1 MVYLTNPI
9 CRNGRAASMRRMEAH
24 RATPSVAT
32 GIQNAHTLR
41 GETRRGCWL
50 ALGLKFPLQVSQVKK
65 RNEDS
70 MSTKHEVAVELAGGK
85 RLVFET
91 GRIAKQA
98 SGAAL
103 VTTGETV
110 VLATAVA
117 SPDPRE
123 GIDFFPLTVDY
134 REYTYA
140 GGRIP
145 GGFIKREGRPSE
157 KEILTARQIDR
168 PIRPLFP
175 DGFRNETQVIALVF
189 SADKENDPDV
199 VAINAASAALALS
212 DIPFSATVGAVRV
225 GRIDGEFVINPTY
238 AERASTTVNIMVV
251 GHKDGIVMI
260 ESGAKEETED
270 VVLAAIEFAHVE
282 IKKIVAAIEELV
294 AKAGK
299 PKRAFTAPEFDE
311 AYYAELKAKVGDRLK
326 DAQDTKKHGKTESYA
341 LIKKIKDELATGLAA
356 DDPTA
361 KKKLATYYEHLVERL
376 FREQVTKD
384 RIRPDRRAFDEIRA
398 ISIETRVLPRTHGSA
413 LFTRGETQALVTAT
427 LGTNDDGQRLES
439 YEGEQRKNFMLHYNF
454 PPFSVGETGRMSGV
468 GRREIGH
475 GALAERAIS
484 AVLPSVDES
493 PYSIRVVSD
502 ILESNGS
509 SSMASVCGASLALFD
524 AGIALKGAVAGV
536 AMGLVKEG
544 DDYAILTDIAGAE
557 DHYGDMDF
565 KVAGTRKGITALQM
579 DIKIGGLTR
588 QILEQAMEQARRGR
602 LFLLDKMDEALD
614 GPHQERSQYA
624 PRIETV
630 MIPTDK
636 IRDLIGK
643 GGATIRGI
651 VEQTG
656 AKIDVDDTGRVSV
669 ASSDADGLKK
679 ALAMINDIT
688 AVPEIGKTYLGKVVR
703 LAEFGAFVEL
713 FPGTDGLLHI
723 SEIAEHR
730 VKEVKDE
737 LREGDQVMVKVLAI
751 EGNRIKLSRKAL
763 IKEQRAKLAQ
773 SAPAAETEE
782 ATSDS
787 PAVTPPARPR
797 NEFDERQ
804 PQSNQSTILIEGG
817 DDFDEDE
824 GEEIDE
830 ENEPNFNRVEGAPV
844 PVGAAPAGG
853 ARPPAGANNR
863 RRRRRRGGRGPGG
876 GQN

>member
-1 MVYLTNPI
+1 
-9 CRNGRAASMRRMEAH
+9 
-24 RATPSVAT
+24 
-32 GIQNAHTLR
+32 
-41 GETRRGCWL
+41 
-50 ALGLKFPLQVSQVKK
+50 
-65 RNEDS
+65 
-70 MSTKHEVAVELAGGK
+70 MSTKAEVVVELSGGK
-85 RLVFET
+85 RLVIET
-91 GRIAKQA
+91 GRMAKQA

-175 DGFRNETQVIALVF
+175 DGFRNETQIIALVF

-199 VAINAASAALALS
+199 IGINAAAAALALS

-225 GRIDGEFVINPTY
+225 GRVNGEFVINPTY
-238 AERASTTVNIMVV
+238 EERSGSSVNIMVV

-260 ESGAKEETED
+260 ESGAKEETEE
-270 VVLAAIEFAHVE
+270 VILSAIEFAHGE
-282 IKKIVAAIEELV
+282 IKKIVAGIEELV

-299 PKRAFTAPEFDE
+299 QKRKFTAPEFDE
-311 AYYAELKAKVGDRLK
+311 GYYGELKAKIGDRLS
-326 DAQDTKKHGKTESYA
+326 DALDTKKHGKTESYA
-341 LIKKIKDELATGLAA
+341 LVKQIKDELAAGLPA
-356 DDPTA
+356 DQPDA
-361 KKKLATYYEHLVERL
+361 KKKLGTYYEALRERL
-376 FREQVTKD
+376 FREQVTRD
-384 RIRPDRRAFDEIRA
+384 RIRPDRRAFDEIRP
-398 ISIETRVLPRTHGSA
+398 ITIETSVLPRTHGSA

-427 LGTNDDGQRLES
+427 LGTTDDAQRLES
-439 YEGEQRKNFMLHYNF
+439 YEGEQKKNFMLHYNF
-454 PPFSVGETGRMSGV
+454 PPFSVGETGRMTGV
-468 GRREIGH
+468 GRREVGH
-475 GALAERAIS
+475 GALAERAIT
-484 AVLPSVDES
+484 AVLPDES
-493 PYSIRVVSD
+493 QYSIRIVSD

-509 SSMASVCGASLALFD
+509 SSMASVCGASLALYD
-524 AGIALKGAVAGV
+524 AGVEIKGAVAGV

-588 QILEQAMEQARRGR
+588 EILQQAMEQARQGR
-602 LFLLDKMDEALD
+602 LFLLDKMDAELS
-614 GPHQERSQYA
+614 GPRVERSKYA
-624 PRIETV
+624 PRIETL

-656 AKIDVDDTGRVSV
+656 AKIDVDDSGRVSV
-669 ASSDADGLKK
+669 ASADADGLKR
-679 ALAMINDIT
+679 ALEMIGNIT
-688 AVPEIGKTYLGKVVR
+688 AVPELGKVYLGKVVR

-763 IKEQRAKLAQ
+763 IREQKAKLAQ
-773 SAPAAETEE
+773 QSTVEAGPTGSTEAEAPPAAAPAAVK
-782 ATSDS
+782 
-787 PAVTPPARPR
+787 PRP
-797 NEFDERQ
+797 EFEERQ
-804 PQSNQSTILIEGG
+804 PKSNQSTILIEGG
-817 DDFDEDE
+817 EDFDDDE
-824 GEEIDE
+824 TEEFDE

-844 PVGAAPAGG
+844 PAGQVAGGSGGRPAGG
-853 ARPPAGANNR
+853 GGQQNR
-863 RRRRRRGGRGPGG
+863 RRRRRRGGRPGG
-876 GQN
+876 GGGQ